1 MAKDRPT
8 VDVAQLVAEH
18 HQAVYRYAYRLTGS
32 IQDAEDL
39 AQQVFL
45 VAQRKLGQLRK
56 LDSARKW
63 LFVILRH
70 CFLRDRQRR
79 RPVLAVDLRLNIDS
93 VPADPP
99 GEEIDRDRLQR
110 ALNELPEAFRLVLVM
125 FYFEDCSYREMAERL
140 DVPIGTVMSRLA
152 RAKGRFRAIL
162 FEAERPARVR
172 RSEDELHGRKL
183 DPQRANH

>member
-1 MAKDRPT
+1 MAEHRSA
-8 VDVAQLVAEH
+8 VNVAQLVAEH

-32 IQDAEDL
+32 TQDAEDL

-79 RPVLAVDLRLNIDS
+79 RPVLAVDLKLNVDS
-93 VPADPP
+93 IPADPP

-110 ALNELPEAFRLVLVM
+110 ALDELPEAFRLVLVM
-125 FYFEDCSYREMAERL
+125 FYFEDCSYREIAERL

-152 RAKGRFRAIL
+152 RAKGHLRAIL
-162 FEAERPARVR
+162 FEAERPARKR
-172 RSEDELHGRKL
+172 RPSVTAKRG
-183 DPQRANH
+183 